1 MHCREFYEYA
11 ERWME
16 GESPAGAAA
25 HLEACPHCRGLIGE
39 LRTIQAAARELE
51 AEAEPPALAWTA
63 LRAQLESEGLIAKQ
77 AGAGWIAGF
86 FRGLYRPALAGAYLS
101 VLLAAALLLSLPSG
115 RPYQEM
121 AQVDLAPP
129 EIASL
134 QAQLAGA
141 GHVVASLPHR
151 NSQVTASYRENLR
164 IVDKVIS
171 ECEKRM
177 QQEPQDEIAR
187 EYLYGAYRQKAE
199 LLNSMWEREAT
210 GQ

>member
-1 MHCREFYEYA
+1 MQCREFYEYA

-16 GESPAGAAA
+16 GESPTDAGD

-39 LRTIQAAARELE
+39 LRAIQAAARALE
-51 AEAEPPALAWTA
+51 AEAEPPARTWMA

-77 AGAGWIAGF
+77 VGADWIAGF
-86 FRGLYRPALAGAYLS
+86 FRGLYRPALASACLS

-115 RPYQEM
+115 HPYQEV
-121 AQVDLAPP
+121 AQVDGAPP

-134 QAQLAGA
+134 QAQLAGG
-141 GHVVASLPHR
+141 GHVASPLNR

-164 IVDKVIS
+164 IVDNVIS
-171 ECEKRM
+171 ECETRM
-177 QQEPQDEIAR
+177 RREPQDEIAR
-187 EYLYGAYRQKAE
+187 EYLYGAYRQKVE